1 MKTLALVPT
10 YNEAENILTLI
21 KRLQSS
27 VPGID
32 VLVID
37 DGSPDGTADLVASLN
52 DPRVQVM
59 RRARKEGLGPAYLAG
74 FHSGIASGYNYLIEI
89 DADGSH
95 QPEELPRLLDA
106 MSEADLVIGSR
117 WIRGGQITNWSILR
131 RVISRAG
138 NFYVRFMLE
147 LGVQDAT
154 AGFRVYRRDTLERI
168 NLDSVRS
175 NGYCFQIDLTRR
187 VIDAGMRVLEVP
199 ITFVEREHGQS
210 KMSKAIVI
218 EALWRTTVWGLSRVF
233 SFSAKK
239 R

>member
-10 YNEAENILTLI
+10 YNEAENILALI

-27 VPGID
+27 VADID

-37 DGSPDGTADLVASLN
+37 DGSPDGTADLVDSLN

-74 FHSGIASGYNYLIEI
+74 FQSGIAAGYDYLIEI

-95 QPEELPRLLDA
+95 QPEELPRLLETI
-106 MSEADLVIGSR
+106 SEADLVIGSR
-117 WIRGGQITNWSILR
+117 WIRGGRITNWSILR

-154 AGFRVYRRDTLERI
+154 AGFRVYRRETLEKI
-168 NLDSVRS
+168 NLNSVRS

-187 VIDAGMRVLEVP
+187 VIDAGMRVREVP
-199 ITFVEREHGQS
+199 ITFVEREHGRS
-210 KMSKAIVI
+210 KMSKAIVV